1 MVMVMKNNMLPH
13 KVFKLIKLMKRNNI
27 RNNIFLHFF
36 SLELKLCLFIIF
48 LSLFFSYNFYT
59 LKILI
64 YQEIIFF
71 SET

>member
-13 KVFKLIKLMKRNNI
+13 KVFKLIKLVK

-59 LKILI
+59 IKILI

>member
-13 KVFKLIKLMKRNNI
+13 KVFKLIKLVK

-48 LSLFFSYNFYT
+48 LKKLHIRKCKNLRENYIYIVYN
-59 LKILI
+59 
-64 YQEIIFF
+64 
-71 SET
+71 